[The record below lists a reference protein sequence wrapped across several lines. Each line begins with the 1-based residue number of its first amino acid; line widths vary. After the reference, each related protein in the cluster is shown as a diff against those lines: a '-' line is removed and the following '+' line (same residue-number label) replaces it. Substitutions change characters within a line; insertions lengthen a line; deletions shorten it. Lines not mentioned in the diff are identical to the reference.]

1 MLRRLGV
8 SCSMAAV
15 GVYCWEFECEADDV
29 GLELLIKA
37 CYDSNKARKLFEH
50 LEEKK
55 PLWREEKSPFFQDPS
70 DRRDIQT
77 KRPGI

>member
-1 MLRRLGV
+1 
-8 SCSMAAV
+8 MAAV

-55 PLWREEKSPFFQDPS
+55 TALEGREEPFFSGPI
-70 DRRDIQT
+70 R
-77 KRPGI
+77 